1 MVRINGW
8 FATITTSVREIILM
22 SEFITAL
29 MDPNIPFLRYAL
41 FAGLLSSVAFGVMGT
56 YVVSR
61 RITYIAG
68 AISHC
73 VLGGIGASLY
83 CQNVLNW
90 SWCHPLLGALIAALL
105 ASLIIG
111 WVSLHARER
120 EDTIISAI
128 WAAGM
133 AIGLLLIAKTPGY
146 IDPMSYLF
154 GNILLLSKQ
163 DLWLIL
169 ILDGVVVAL
178 SLYFYHVFLAVCFD
192 EEFARI
198 RGIRVDLFYMLLLCL
213 TALTIVLLVRIV
225 GIVMVIALLALP
237 AAAAGQFSRRLWQM
251 MILASLFC
259 MVFCTA
265 GLGISYQ
272 YDLPGGPTIIM
283 FASVA
288 YLAALVV
295 RRFWKSA
302 R

>member
-1 MVRINGW
+1 M
-8 FATITTSVREIILM
+8 ITTFTPESILM
-22 SEFITAL
+22 NEFIAAV

-41 FAGLLSSVAFGVMGT
+41 LAGLLSSVAFGIMGT

-83 CQNVLNW
+83 CQNVLHW
-90 SWCHPLLGALIAALL
+90 SWCHPLLGAMAAALL
-105 ASLIIG
+105 AALIIG
-111 WVSLHARER
+111 WVSLHAQER

-133 AIGLLLIAKTPGY
+133 AIGLLLIARTPGY
-146 IDPMSYLF
+146 VDPMSYLF
-154 GNILLLSKQ
+154 GNILLLSQQ

-169 ILDGVVVAL
+169 LLDGVIVGL

-237 AAAAGQFSRRLWQM
+237 AATAGQFSRRLWQM
-251 MILASLFC
+251 MIIATIFC

-265 GLGISYQ
+265 GLGISYR
-272 YDLPGGPTIIM
+272 YDLPGGPTIIV
-283 FASVA
+283 FAAVA
-288 YLAALVV
+288 YLVAIVV
-295 RRFWKSA
+295 GRFWRIPKTRVNS